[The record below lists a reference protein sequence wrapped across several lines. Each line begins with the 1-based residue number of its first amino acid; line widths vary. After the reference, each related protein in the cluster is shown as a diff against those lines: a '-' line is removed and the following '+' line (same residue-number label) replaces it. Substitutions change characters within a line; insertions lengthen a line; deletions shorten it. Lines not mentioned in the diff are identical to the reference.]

1 MKKKAIITAAIVVA
15 IKVQAYDFPFLV
27 FQTNGGETTSVS
39 VESLTIKYVDGQLVA
54 TNGDGNV
61 SFALTDMSK
70 MFFTKDETTGID
82 RAENDTKQMEVFTLD
97 GIRMGSFES
106 MDKVKGCLKSG
117 IYIVKTS
124 NRTFKTAVK

>member
-1 MKKKAIITAAIVVA
+1 
-15 IKVQAYDFPFLV
+15 
-27 FQTNGGETTSVS
+27 
-39 VESLTIKYVDGQLVA
+39 
-54 TNGDGNV
+54 
-61 SFALTDMSK
+61 